1 MKWRNLQPRMLSLA
15 RILFRF
21 DQEIQSFTDKGTT
34 APYNTTARQIRE
46 FSIKPALQE
55 MLKGLLLSQKKWP
68 QPETCRLQGKSSLVG
83 QIQGKGGKS
92 TMYKA
97 SLEDETAKG
106 VKSSVST
113 ILSLGIQKQEI

>member
-1 MKWRNLQPRMLSLA
+1 MKWRNLQPRTLSLA

-21 DQEIQSFTDKGTT
+21 DQEIQSFTDK
-34 APYNTTARQIRE
+34 QKSRE
-46 FSIKPALQE
+46 FSTTKPALQE

-68 QPETCRLQGKSSLVG
+68 QPETCRLQGKSSLVR
-83 QIQGKGGKS
+83 QIQGEGGKS
-92 TMYKA
+92 TMCKA

-113 ILSLGIQKQEI
+113 VLS

>member
-1 MKWRNLQPRMLSLA
+1 MLSLA

-46 FSIKPALQE
+46 FSTKPALQE

-92 TMYKA
+92 TMYKD

-113 ILSLGIQKQEI
+113 ILSLGIRKQEM